1 MLSRKQ
7 YFIKSVFGEKKKQF
21 KQAQM
26 VDKSI
31 RLLMLSSFNKSLS
44 GGGGGGVGLPKIF
57 LENYRSYN
65 NEKSTK
71 WERL

>member
-44 GGGGGGVGLPKIF
+44 GGGGVGLPKIF